1 MFGAARPPRRDSMA
15 WRASSVTSVPW
26 KSEVKQLTASWW
38 RGLGEAKGDEV
49 EVEEELGGVGEEAE
63 ALGLGVEDDLRGG

>member
-1 MFGAARPPRRDSMA
+1 MA

-26 KSEVKQLTASWW
+26 KSEVKQLTASWR

-49 EVEEELGGVGEEAE
+49 EEELGGIGEEAE

>member
-49 EVEEELGGVGEEAE
+49 EEELGGVGEEAE